1 LENSPKFASITTAN
15 AAAQKSLDGKKKV
28 SPDDAID
35 ERPVGKKKTK
45 RLAEEQKIIESITDK
60 LKGQVN
66 NGSAGQVLAVA
77 IGQITELV
85 ASGLQEW
92 KDQ

>member
-1 LENSPKFASITTAN
+1 
-15 AAAQKSLDGKKKV
+15 
-28 SPDDAID
+28 
-35 ERPVGKKKTK
+35 
-45 RLAEEQKIIESITDK
+45 LAEEQKIIESITDK

-66 NGSAGQVLAVA
+66 NGSVGQVLAAA

>member
-1 LENSPKFASITTAN
+1 LETSPKFASIATAY
-15 AAAQKSLDGKKKV
+15 AAAQKSLDGKKNV
-28 SPDDAID
+28 SPDDANN

-45 RLAEEQKIIESITDK
+45 QLAEEQKIIESVTDK

-66 NGSAGQVLAVA
+66 NGSAGQVLAAA